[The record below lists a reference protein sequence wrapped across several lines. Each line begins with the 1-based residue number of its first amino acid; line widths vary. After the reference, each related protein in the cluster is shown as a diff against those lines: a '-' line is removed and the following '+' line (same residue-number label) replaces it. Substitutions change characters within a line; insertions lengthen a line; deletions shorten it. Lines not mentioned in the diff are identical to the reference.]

1 MIWLPVGILLVKGYQ
16 NALRE
21 TIRRLKASK
30 RAIEAELLN
39 TDEKTHHLI
48 NSPNPVK
55 SINALSLVEKLE
67 PLTHEKH
74 LLSLLGTDS
83 PDLRKYLLERIEENA
98 LLSSFTQTERVAG
111 SSSTNIRVTICQTGE
126 PF

>member
-1 MIWLPVGILLVKGYQ
+1 MKGYQ

-21 TIRRLKASK
+21 TIRRLKTSK

-48 NSPNPVK
+48 NSPNPAK

-83 PDLRKYLLERIEENA
+83 PELRKYLLERIEENA
-98 LLSSFTQTERVAG
+98 LLSSFTRLKELQALQHKHPG
-111 SSSTNIRVTICQTGE
+111 NHLSKTGK